1 MGTLAWPAI
10 SVGAAATVG
19 SEKVSLLHFISVFQS
34 KMDSIKKKMEKLANE
49 TAEAEARIAH
59 FEELKAQN
67 EAEAEK
73 FEEQVR
79 NVQKKM
85 QAMESQFD
93 VCTEDLFNQT
103 IKLEEMEKKAG
114 NAEGEVSALR
124 SRLILLQE
132 NNEKLEERL
141 CKATLEPAGACKR
154 ADASVKKRI
163 ELENEVSSNEEAI
176 DNLDKQLEES
186 KFNLSASES
195 KYDDISRKL
204 ATMESDAAR
213 AAERADA
220 AEKKIA
226 DIEEELRVV
235 GQNLQ
240 TLEVGEEKTI
250 QREEKYQT
258 EIMDLRLKLKAS
270 EYRGEQAEMNIQ
282 RLNVRIDQVE
292 EDLLAEKMKIKK
304 VSDELNQVFDDMLS
318 MAV

>member
-1 MGTLAWPAI
+1 
-10 SVGAAATVG
+10 
-19 SEKVSLLHFISVFQS
+19 
-34 KMDSIKKKMEKLANE
+34 
-49 TAEAEARIAH
+49 
-59 FEELKAQN
+59 
-67 EAEAEK
+67 
-73 FEEQVR
+73 
-79 NVQKKM
+79 M

-114 NAEGEVSALR
+114 NAEGEVSSLR

-132 NNEKLEERL
+132 NNEKQEERL
-141 CKATLEPAGACKR
+141 CKATLELAGACKR
-154 ADASVKKRI
+154 ADAAVKKRI
-163 ELENEVSSNEEAI
+163 ELENEVSANEEAI

-195 KYDDISRKL
+195 KFDDISRKL

-250 QREEKYQT
+250 QREENYQV
-258 EIMDLRLKLKAS
+258 EILDLRQKLKAS

-292 EDLLAEKMKIKK
+292 EDLLMFISAC
-304 VSDELNQVFDDMLS
+304 SPLYSLAFNF
-318 MAV
+318 

>member
-1 MGTLAWPAI
+1 
-10 SVGAAATVG
+10 
-19 SEKVSLLHFISVFQS
+19 
-34 KMDSIKKKMEKLANE
+34 
-49 TAEAEARIAH
+49 
-59 FEELKAQN
+59 
-67 EAEAEK
+67 
-73 FEEQVR
+73 
-79 NVQKKM
+79 M

-114 NAEGEVSALR
+114 NAESEVSGLR

-132 NNEKLEERL
+132 NNEKPEERL
-141 CKATLEPAGACKR
+141 CKATLELAGACKR
-154 ADASVKKRI
+154 ADAAVKKRI

-204 ATMESDAAR
+204 STMESDSVR

-220 AEKKIA
+220 AEKKIT

-282 RLNVRIDQVE
+282 
-292 EDLLAEKMKIKK
+292 K

-318 MAV
+318 MAC

>member
-1 MGTLAWPAI
+1 
-10 SVGAAATVG
+10 
-19 SEKVSLLHFISVFQS
+19 
-34 KMDSIKKKMEKLANE
+34 
-49 TAEAEARIAH
+49 
-59 FEELKAQN
+59 
-67 EAEAEK
+67 
-73 FEEQVR
+73 
-79 NVQKKM
+79 M

-132 NNEKLEERL
+132 NNEKQEERL
-141 CKATLEPAGACKR
+141 CKATLELAGACKR
-154 ADASVKKRI
+154 ADAAVKKRI
-163 ELENEVSSNEEAI
+163 ELENEVSANEEAI

-195 KYDDISRKL
+195 KFDDISRKQ

-220 AEKKIA
+220 AE
-226 DIEEELRVV
+226 
-235 GQNLQ
+235 
-240 TLEVGEEKTI
+240 EKTI
-250 QREEKYQT
+250 QREEKYQA
-258 EIMDLRLKLKAS
+258 EIMDLRIKLKAS

-318 MAV
+318 MGS

>member
-1 MGTLAWPAI
+1 MGTLHTTFAGSGQEIVIYKAI
-10 SVGAAATVG
+10 
-19 SEKVSLLHFISVFQS
+19 
-34 KMDSIKKKMEKLANE
+34 MDSIKKKMEKLAYE
-49 TAEAEARIAH
+49 TAEAEARIAN
-59 FEELKAQN
+59 FEQIKAQN

-73 FEEQVR
+73 FEEQLRV
-79 NVQKKM
+79 VQKKM
-85 QAMESQFD
+85 QGMESQFD

-132 NNEKLEERL
+132 NNEKQEERL
-141 CKATLEPAGACKR
+141 CKATLELAGACKR
-154 ADASVKKRI
+154 ADAAVKKRI

-195 KYDDISRKL
+195 KFDDISRKL

-258 EIMDLRLKLKAS
+258 EIMDLRVKLKAS

-282 RLNVRIDQVE
+282 RLNVRIDP
-292 EDLLAEKMKIKK
+292 
-304 VSDELNQVFDDMLS
+304 
-318 MAV
+318 

>member
-1 MGTLAWPAI
+1 L
-10 SVGAAATVG
+10 
-19 SEKVSLLHFISVFQS
+19 

-49 TAEAEARIAH
+49 TAEAESRIANY
-59 FEELKAQN
+59 ESIKAAN

-73 FEEQVR
+73 FEEQLRV
-79 NVQKKM
+79 VQKKM

-103 IKLEEMEKKAG
+103 IKLEEMEKKAA
-114 NAEGEVSALR
+114 NAEGEVSSLR

-132 NNEKLEERL
+132 NNEKQEERL
-141 CKATLEPAGACKR
+141 CKATLELAGACKR
-154 ADASVKKRI
+154 ADAAVKKRI
-163 ELENEVSSNEEAI
+163 ELENGNSSNEEAI

-186 KFNLSASES
+186 KFNLSASEA

-204 ATMESDAAR
+204 ATLESDSVR
-213 AAERADA
+213 AAERADS

-250 QREEKYQT
+250 QREEKYQA
-258 EIMDLRLKLKAS
+258 EIMDLRIKLKAS

-292 EDLLAEKMKIKK
+292 EDLLTEKMKIKK
-304 VSDELNQVFDDMLS
+304 VSDELNQVFEDMLNMS
-318 MAV
+318 V

>member
-1 MGTLAWPAI
+1 
-10 SVGAAATVG
+10 
-19 SEKVSLLHFISVFQS
+19 
-34 KMDSIKKKMEKLANE
+34 MDSIKKKMEKLANE
-49 TAEAEARIAH
+49 TAEAEARIANY
-59 FEELKAQN
+59 EAIKAAN

-73 FEEQVR
+73 FEEQLRV
-79 NVQKKM
+79 VQKKM

-103 IKLEEMEKKAG
+103 IKLEEMEKKAA
-114 NAEGEVSALR
+114 NAEGEVSSLR

-132 NNEKLEERL
+132 NNEKQEERL
-141 CKATLEPAGACKR
+141 CKATLELAGACKR
-154 ADASVKKRI
+154 ADAAVKKRI
-163 ELENEVSSNEEAI
+163 ELENGNSSNEEAI

-186 KFNLSASES
+186 KFNLSASEA

-204 ATMESDAAR
+204 ATLESDSVR
-213 AAERADA
+213 AAERADS

-250 QREEKYQT
+250 QREEKYQA
-258 EIMDLRLKLKAS
+258 EIMDLRMKLKAS

-292 EDLLAEKMKIKK
+292 EDLLTEKMKIKK
-304 VSDELNQVFDDMLS
+304 VSDELNQVFEDMLNMS
-318 MAV
+318 V

>member
-1 MGTLAWPAI
+1 
-10 SVGAAATVG
+10 
-19 SEKVSLLHFISVFQS
+19 
-34 KMDSIKKKMEKLANE
+34 
-49 TAEAEARIAH
+49 
-59 FEELKAQN
+59 
-67 EAEAEK
+67 
-73 FEEQVR
+73 
-79 NVQKKM
+79 M

-132 NNEKLEERL
+132 NNEKQEERL
-141 CKATLEPAGACKR
+141 CKATLELAGACKR
-154 ADASVKKRI
+154 ADAAVKKRI
-163 ELENEVSSNEEAI
+163 EVENGVSAN
-176 DNLDKQLEES
+176 EES

-195 KYDDISRKL
+195 KFDDISRKL

-240 TLEVGEEKTI
+240 TLEFGEEKTI

-258 EIMDLRLKLKAS
+258 EIMDLRVKLKAS

-292 EDLLAEKMKIKK
+292 EDLLSEKMKIKK

>member
-1 MGTLAWPAI
+1 
-10 SVGAAATVG
+10 
-19 SEKVSLLHFISVFQS
+19 
-34 KMDSIKKKMEKLANE
+34 
-49 TAEAEARIAH
+49 
-59 FEELKAQN
+59 
-67 EAEAEK
+67 
-73 FEEQVR
+73 
-79 NVQKKM
+79 M

-132 NNEKLEERL
+132 NNEKQEERL
-141 CKATLEPAGACKR
+141 CKATLELAGACKR
-154 ADASVKKRI
+154 ADAAVKKRI
-163 ELENEVSSNEEAI
+163 ELENEVSANEEAI

-195 KYDDISRKL
+195 KFDDISRKQ

-213 AAERADA
+213 A

-250 QREEKYQT
+250 QREEKYQA
-258 EIMDLRLKLKAS
+258 EIMDLRIKLKAS

-318 MAV
+318 MGS

>member
-1 MGTLAWPAI
+1 MG
-10 SVGAAATVG
+10 
-19 SEKVSLLHFISVFQS
+19 
-34 KMDSIKKKMEKLANE
+34 
-49 TAEAEARIAH
+49 
-59 FEELKAQN
+59 
-67 EAEAEK
+67 
-73 FEEQVR
+73 
-79 NVQKKM
+79 QKKM

-132 NNEKLEERL
+132 NNEKQEERL
-141 CKATLEPAGACKR
+141 CKATLELAGACKR
-154 ADASVKKRI
+154 ADAAVKKRI
-163 ELENEVSSNEEAI
+163 ELENEVSANEEAI

-195 KYDDISRKL
+195 KFDDISRKL
-204 ATMESDAAR
+204 ATMES
-213 AAERADA
+213 DA

-304 VSDELNQVFDDMLS
+304 ISDELNQVFDDMLS